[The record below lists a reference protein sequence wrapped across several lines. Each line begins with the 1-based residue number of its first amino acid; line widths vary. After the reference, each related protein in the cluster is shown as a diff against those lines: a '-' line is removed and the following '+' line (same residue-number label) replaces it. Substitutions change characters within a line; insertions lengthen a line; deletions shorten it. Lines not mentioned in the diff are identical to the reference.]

1 MIKAILFDLD
11 GTLLDRDRS
20 LWRFINVQYG
30 RLNDSLGHIPKAEY
44 VNRFIELDCR
54 GHVWK
59 DKVYQDLV
67 EEFDISNA
75 TWEGLLEDYVTQF
88 QFHCVPFDGL
98 GEMLE
103 RLKQTGY
110 LLGIVTNGRG
120 EFQRRSIDGL
130 GIRDYF
136 DAVVVSEEE
145 QLRKPQIEIFQRA
158 LDTLNVQ
165 ACESLF
171 VGDNPEA
178 DVVGAKNAGM
188 KAIWKYNY
196 GKKKPKE
203 ADATVDRLDEIPFI
217 IRLLESSQ
225 PSR

>member
-20 LWRFINVQYG
+20 LRRFVNVQHD
-30 RLNDSLGHIPKAEY
+30 RLNHSLSHILKAEY
-44 VNRFIELDCR
+44 VSRFIELDCR
-54 GHVWK
+54 GRVWK

-75 TWEGLLEDYVTQF
+75 NWEGLLEDYVAQF
-88 QFHCVPFDGL
+88 QYHCIPFDGL

-103 RLKQTGY
+103 RLKQAGY
-110 LLGIVTNGRG
+110 LLGIVTNGHG

-130 GIRDYF
+130 GIRNYF
-136 DAVVVSEEE
+136 NTVVVSEEQ
-145 QLRKPQIEIFQRA
+145 QLRKPQIGIFRRA

-165 ACESLF
+165 ACESIF
-171 VGDNPEA
+171 IGDNLEA

-188 KAIWKYNY
+188 KAIWKHSY
-196 GKKKPKE
+196 GKKKAGA
-203 ADATVDRLDEIPFI
+203 ADAIVDRLDKIPLI
-217 IRLLESSQ
+217 IRSLESQ
-225 PSR
+225 